1 MIIPTLD
8 LKNGEAVSGKSGLR
22 NTYKPLKTVFH
33 NSSNPVTITQ
43 ALKDKGYEQVY
54 IADLDAINGS
64 GSNLEIIS
72 EINNILPVM
81 LDSGLASFKDAK
93 KTLKI
98 VYKVI
103 IATET
108 LESLDDL
115 NLIFSES
122 LKQDLILS
130 VDIKDKQI
138 LGKHIKAEF
147 NDIINKIQ
155 KIKPLKIILLDISRV
170 GTSKGFDYTLIDG
183 FNNIKSEL
191 ILGGGITVQDI
202 KELTVL
208 GVNNFLVGTALHKGI
223 LK

>member
-22 NTYKPLKTVFH
+22 NTYKPLKTIFH
-33 NSSNPVTITQ
+33 SSSDPVTITQ
-43 ALKDKGYEQVY
+43 ALKDKGYEYVY
-54 IADLDAINGS
+54 IADLDAINRT
-64 GSNLEIIS
+64 GSNLEIVS

-81 LDSGLASFKDAK
+81 LDAGIASSKDAK

-98 VYKVI
+98 VDKVI

-115 NLIFSES
+115 NIIFSES
-122 LKQDLILS
+122 LKKDLILS

-170 GTSKGFDYTLIDG
+170 GTSKGFDYTLING

-202 KELTVL
+202 KELTIL